1 MFNKGNK
8 METLKG
14 LDILKEEIATG
25 KFKWTIR
32 KLIVGGRKP
41 ESYETHGHPY
51 YIESLAVAEANSYA
65 MLQRLPQP
73 QITEAVA

>member
-1 MFNKGNK
+1 

-51 YIESLAVAEANSYA
+51 YIESQAVEEGNSYA
-65 MLQRLPQP
+65 RLMRLDEPE
-73 QITEAVA
+73 IVVAS